1 MDDPLD
7 LAFVTL
13 GVMAAV
19 LATQP
24 SMAMSS
30 SRHTPSRFIALT
42 WESEF
47 EGMTCALLG
56 TIDCPGLG
64 GVLVGKR

>member
-1 MDDPLD
+1 
-7 LAFVTL
+7 
-13 GVMAAV
+13 
-19 LATQP
+19 
-24 SMAMSS
+24 MAMSS
-30 SRHTPSRFIALT
+30 SPHTPGRFIALT

-64 GVLVGKR
+64 GILVGKR

>member
-7 LAFVTL
+7 LAF
-13 GVMAAV
+13 GVMAAI
-19 LATQP
+19 LATHP

-30 SRHTPSRFIALT
+30 SRHPLSHFIAVT
-42 WESEF
+42 WESEL

-64 GVLVGKR
+64 GVLVGKP

>member
-13 GVMAAV
+13 GVMAAI
-19 LATQP
+19 LATHP

-30 SRHTPSRFIALT
+30 SRHPPPAISSR
-42 WESEF
+42 
-47 EGMTCALLG
+47 
-56 TIDCPGLG
+56 
-64 GVLVGKR
+64 